1 MLRFLRWP
9 VMVGLAFAA
18 SACATMN
25 VSSHVQ
31 QGLDFGQYH
40 TWQWAPPDA
49 LPASDARLDNPFF
62 QDHFQGAVEREF
74 AARGL
79 SQTVAEGDVPDL
91 LVHYH
96 ANIVPRMSIN
106 RGDQTAGACYDED
119 CTVRVFDD
127 EIGTIIIDV
136 VDGHSNRLVWRGW
149 AQNPV
154 QGVIDHPQKFQARIQ
169 EAVTR
174 MFARFPPTI

>member
-9 VMVGLAFAA
+9 ILAGLALAV

-25 VSSHVQ
+25 VSSHVE
-31 QGLDFGQYH
+31 QGLDFTHYR
-40 TWQWAPPDA
+40 TWAWAPPD
-49 LPASDARLDNPFF
+49 PVPESDARLDNPFF

-79 SQTVAEGDVPDL
+79 TQTVSEGDVPDL

-96 ANIVPRMSIN
+96 ANISSRLSIAH
-106 RGDQTAGACYDED
+106 GDPTVGACYDGD
-119 CTVRVFDD
+119 CSVRVFDD
-127 EIGTIIIDV
+127 EVGTMIVDV
-136 VDGHSNRLVWRGW
+136 VDGHTNRLVWRGW

-154 QGVIDHPQKFQARIQ
+154 HGVIDHPEKFQARIQ

-174 MFARFPPTI
+174 MFARFPRTI